1 MADKTRGKSR
11 RRSDVARKFIALGR
25 LEGNLPADWSFKGF
39 LIGFL
44 LVVLTTAIL
53 MDYQFQTFTDYQVGD
68 IAERT
73 VEASQGFTVEDRE
86 ATAAK
91 LAEALADVPVV
102 FSYDVRVNHVLASD
116 IRTDFSEARRIIAET
131 RETLAIPEGTE
142 LPAEALESLKSEIE
156 ELLPRFAYRNTI
168 NIILRSEFSQEL
180 EDQLVAL
187 LVQSMKS
194 PGVVFNR
201 EALLRHQ
208 GRQII
213 LHHEITGEREVLE
226 DWLSLRDL
234 GQAKDL
240 LRQEEYQLTLVSG
253 QEKMELIDF
262 LDHLIAPNT
271 SFDPQRT
278 QELEQTA
285 MDEVA
290 PVLIQIRRGRTIVRA
305 GDEITEGNLSQ
316 LKALEAVRDP
326 GRSFDRMVGI
336 FLIVGFF
343 FFALYA
349 YFQLHLV
356 GKHESRSD
364 FLLVAMVLVTNLV
377 LTRGVIFLSEV
388 IAGSARRGELQDPSH
403 FYFFAPVVLG
413 AVLTL
418 LLVGLNLSLYCSV
431 MNAVFVGIVTG
442 EMNMIIFTLAGSLT
456 AIYTLKQYRERSA
469 LIRAG
474 MTIAGVNVII
484 ILALQLFSGGT
495 FQAGPITVRIAA
507 GIVSGI
513 SVPMLTSLLL
523 PTLESLFGLTTDI
536 RLLEL
541 SNLNSP
547 ILRRMALEAPGT
559 YHHSISVGT
568 LAEAGASAIDAN
580 TLLIRVGAYYH
591 DIGKLKHPEYYVE
604 NQIYMANK
612 HESLSPTMSSLILAS
627 HVKDGLAMAA
637 EIKLGPKVA
646 GLIPQHHGTR
656 VMTYFYQKA
665 KDAAAEK
672 DREVSEEEFRYPG
685 PKPQGKEAAI
695 LMIADQV
702 EAASRTLQEPT
713 PGQIRSLIRR
723 ITQATI
729 QDGQL
734 DECDITMDE
743 LTRVAKAFE
752 RVLTGMY
759 HHRIEYPGFEFNKRK
774 VEASQTENQSIQ

>member
-11 RRSDVARKFIALGR
+11 KRSDVARKFIALGR
-25 LEGNLPADWSFKGF
+25 LDGSLPADWSFKGF
-39 LIGFL
+39 LVGL
-44 LVVLTTAIL
+44 VLVVLTTAVL

-68 IAERT
+68 IADRT
-73 VEASQGFTVEDRE
+73 IEASQDCTVEDRE

-91 LAEALADVPVV
+91 LAEALAAVPVV
-102 FSYDVRVNHVLASD
+102 FSYDVRVNHLLASE
-116 IRTDFSEARRIIAET
+116 IRMDFADARRIIAET
-131 RETLAIPEGTE
+131 RETAAIPEGRE
-142 LPAEALESLKSEIE
+142 LSEEELENLKSEIE
-156 ELLPRFAYRNTI
+156 ELLPRFAYKNTVDSC
-168 NIILRSEFSQEL
+168 LKYGFSEEL

-187 LVQSMKS
+187 LVRSMKS

-208 GRQII
+208 GRQIL

-240 LRQEEYQLTLVSG
+240 LRQEEYQLTIVTG
-253 QEKMELIDF
+253 QEKLELIDF
-262 LDHLIAPNT
+262 IDRLIAPNT
-271 SFDPQRT
+271 AFDPQRT
-278 QELEQTA
+278 QELEQAA

-305 GDEITEGNLSQ
+305 GDEITEASLSQ

-326 GRSFDRMVGI
+326 GRSFDRMVGV

-343 FFALYA
+343 FFTLYA

-364 FLLVAMVLVTNLV
+364 FLLVALVLLTNLIF
-377 LTRGVIFLSEV
+377 TRAIIFLSGV
-388 IAGSARRGELQDPSH
+388 VAGSARRGELQDPSN
-403 FYFFAPVVLG
+403 FYFFAPVALG

-418 LLVGLNLSLYCSV
+418 LLVGQNLSLYCSV
-431 MNAVFVGIVTG
+431 INAVFVGIVTN
-442 EMNMIIFTLAGSLT
+442 EMNMIVYTLAGSLA
-456 AIYTLKQYRERSA
+456 AIYALKQYRQRSA

-474 MTIAGVNVII
+474 MIIAGVNVMI
-484 ILALQLFSGGT
+484 ILALQLFSGGS
-495 FQAGPITVRIAA
+495 FQAAPITVCISA
-507 GIVSGI
+507 GIASGLSI
-513 SVPMLTSLLL
+513 PMLTSLLL
-523 PTLESLFGLTTDI
+523 PALESLFSLTTDI

-568 LAEAGASAIDAN
+568 LAEAGASSIDAN

-646 GLIPQHHGTR
+646 ALIPQHHGTR

-672 DREVSEEEFRYPG
+672 NREVSEVDFRYPG
-685 PKPQGKEAAI
+685 PKPQSKEAAI

-702 EAASRTLQEPT
+702 EAASRTLQDPT
-713 PGQIRSLIRR
+713 PGQIRGLIRR

-734 DECDITMDE
+734 DESDITMKE
-743 LTRVAKAFE
+743 LGQMAKAFE

-774 VEASQTENQSIQ
+774 VEASQAENQSVQ

>member
-1 MADKTRGKSR
+1 MAEKRRGKSR
-11 RRSDVARKFIALGR
+11 RRSDVARRFIAIGR
-25 LEGNLPADWSFKGF
+25 LDKNLPADWSFKGF
-39 LIGFL
+39 LVGLL
-44 LVVLTTAIL
+44 LVVLTTAVL
-53 MDYQFQTFTDYQVGD
+53 MDYEFQTFTDYQLGD

-73 VEASQGFTVEDRE
+73 IEASQDFTVEDRE

-91 LAEALADVPVV
+91 LAEALAAVPVV
-102 FSYDVRVNHVLASD
+102 FSYDVRVNHDLAQAV
-116 IRTDFSEARRIIAET
+116 RMDFADARAIIAET
-131 RETLAIPEGTE
+131 REARGIPEGTE
-142 LPAEALESLKSEIE
+142 LPEEILAELRSEIE
-156 ELLPRFAYRNTI
+156 EQFPRFAYRNTI
-168 NIILRSEFSQEL
+168 DICLKFEFSQEL
-180 EDQLVAL
+180 EDQLVTL
-187 LVQSMKS
+187 LVQAMKS

-213 LHHEITGEREVLE
+213 LHHEFTGEREALE
-226 DWLSLRDL
+226 DWLALRDL

-240 LRQEEYQLTLVSG
+240 LRQEEYQLTVVTG
-253 QEKMELIDF
+253 QEKLELIDF
-262 LDHLIAPNT
+262 LDRLIAPNT
-271 SFDPQRT
+271 SFDPERT
-278 QELEQTA
+278 MNLEEA
-285 MDEVA
+285 AREEVA
-290 PVLIQIRRGRTIVRA
+290 PVLLQIRRGRTLVRA
-305 GDEITEGNLSQ
+305 GDEITESSLNL
-316 LKALEAVRDP
+316 LRGLEAVKDP
-326 GRSFDRMVGI
+326 GRSFDRMIGV
-336 FLIVGFF
+336 FVIVSFF

-364 FLLVAMVLVTNLV
+364 FLLVVLVLLTNLILV
-377 LTRGVIFLSEV
+377 RAVIFLSEIV
-388 IAGSARRGELQDPSH
+388 AGSARGGELQDPNNY
-403 FYFFAPVVLG
+403 FFFAPVALG

-431 MNAVFVGIVTG
+431 ISAVFVGILTG
-442 EMNMIIFTLAGSLT
+442 ELNMTIYTLAGSLV
-456 AIYTLKQYRERSA
+456 AIYALKQYRERSA

-474 MTIAGVNVII
+474 MVIAGVNVLII
-484 ILALQLFSGGT
+484 FALQLLSGGT
-495 FQAGPITVRIAA
+495 FQVAPITVRFSA
-507 GIVSGI
+507 GIASGLSI
-513 SVPMLTSLLL
+513 PMLTSLLL

-612 HESLSPTMSSLILAS
+612 HESLSPTMSSLILSS

-637 EIKLGPKVA
+637 EIRLGPKVA
-646 GLIPQHHGTR
+646 ALIPQHHGTR

-665 KDAAAEK
+665 RETAAEK
-672 DREVSEEEFRYPG
+672 NREVNEDDFRYPG
-685 PKPQGKEAAI
+685 PKPQSKEAAI

-702 EAASRTLQEPT
+702 EAASRTLQEPS

-734 DECDITMDE
+734 SECDITMKE
-743 LTRVAKAFE
+743 LGEVAKAFE

-759 HHRIEYPGFEFNKRK
+759 HHRIEYPGFDFNKRN
-774 VEASQTENQSIQ
+774 VEASRVENQSVQ